1 MTEDLLI
8 TDNIP
13 ARDLAHRKLRDAIIS
28 GQFKPGQR
36 LLERELV
43 DRMGVSRTP
52 IREALRKL
60 ELEGLVT
67 TVPYKGPIVAMPTVE
82 EARQLYE
89 VRASLEGRAVD
100 LFMERTDDA
109 TIDRLVK
116 KHSGK
121 ELEHLL
127 EQRSPKGILAANNAF
142 HDVITSGCGNPLLQ
156 SMIQNMR
163 NRIVLLRVDSLFRH
177 GRHPRAIREHR
188 AIVRMIGRRNK
199 EGAKRLAEQHVMS
212 AWREVHEHMIS
223 RASR

>member
-1 MTEDLLI
+1 MTENLLI
-8 TDNIP
+8 TENIP
-13 ARDLAHRKLRDAIIS
+13 ARDLVHRKLRDAIIS
-28 GQFKPGQR
+28 GQFEPGQR

-89 VRASLEGRAVD
+89 VRASLERRAVE
-100 LFMERTDDA
+100 LFMERTDEA
-109 TIDRLVK
+109 TIERLVK

-127 EQRSPKGILAANNAF
+127 KQRSPKGILAANNAF
-142 HDVITSGCGNPLLQ
+142 HDVIFSGCGNPLLQ

-163 NRIVLLRVDSLFRH
+163 NRIVLLRVDSLFHH
-177 GRHPRAIREHR
+177 GRHPRAIAEHR
-188 AIVRMIGRRNK
+188 AIVRMIGRRNHR
-199 EGAKRLAEQHVMS
+199 GAKRLAEQHVMS